1 MKRSSGG
8 RLCATVAVSALS
20 FALVT
25 GCSDGGSKAAADQ
38 GPARKALSAAE
49 LKKLI
54 VAQDE
59 LPGYAVGE
67 VTEARGRRITTDKA
81 ACGPLTRV
89 LSGLA
94 PTEAPASTDRMVT
107 ENAKK
112 RPSAKPTSLDDLD
125 EGEFE
130 KTMRTSLDRDV
141 TTVALASYD
150 GDGAERALTSLSAAV
165 KACAGGFT
173 GRQAGTAVRFT
184 RVAAEK
190 AVGGGDA
197 SVAFAAT
204 MRQEDDGD
212 GAGTALVHAEVD
224 RHGSTL
230 SVYFTSNLGAMM
242 AEKAYRVTPAVVK
255 AQETRLK

>member
-25 GCSDGGSKAAADQ
+25 GCSDEGSKDSA
-38 GPARKALSAAE
+38 GKGSARKALSAAE

-54 VAQDE
+54 VTQDD
-59 LPGYAVGE
+59 LPGYAVGA
-67 VTEARGRRITTDKA
+67 VTEARASRITTDKA
-81 ACGPLTRV
+81 ACEPLTRV
-89 LSGLA
+89 MSGLA

-112 RPSAKPTSLDDLD
+112 QPSAKPTSLDDLD

-130 KTMRTSLDRDV
+130 KTMRKSLDRDV

-173 GRQAGTAVRFT
+173 GRQAGASVKFT
-184 RVAAEK
+184 RIAAEK
-190 AVGGGDA
+190 PAGGGDG

-204 MRQEDDGD
+204 MKEDEGD
-212 GAGTALVHAEVD
+212 GGGTALVHAEVD
-224 RHGSTL
+224 RHGSTV

-242 AEKAYRVTPAVVK
+242 AEQAYTVTPAVVK

>member
-1 MKRSSGG
+1 MKRSSGV

-20 FALVT
+20 FALVM
-25 GCSDGGSKAAADQ
+25 GCSDGGSKDSADK
-38 GPARKALSAAE
+38 GSARKALSAAE
-49 LKKLI
+49 LGKLI
-54 VAQDE
+54 VAQGDV
-59 LPGYAVGE
+59 PGYAVGA
-67 VTEARGRRITTDKA
+67 VTEARAKRITTDKA

-112 RPSAKPTSLDDLD
+112 RPWAKPTSLDDLD

-130 KTMRTSLDRDV
+130 ETMRESLDRDV

-173 GRQAGTAVRFT
+173 GRQAGTSVKFT
-184 RVAAEK
+184 EVAGEK
-190 AVGGGDA
+190 PLGGGDA

-204 MRQEDDGD
+204 MEKDEGGD
-212 GAGTALVHAEVD
+212 GGTALVHAEVD
-224 RHGSTL
+224 RHGSTV

-242 AEKAYRVTPAVVK
+242 AEKAYTVTPAVVK